1 MERAKARRRAL
12 MKEGLRRYLRGSVPI
27 SIGLHLLA
35 LFLIFVIPL
44 TANIVLPMVT
54 VDLPDYVRLAP
65 MPPPPEVA
73 APPHARR
80 TLDAA
85 PSAPSIPTSAPP
97 TIVDNPI
104 DPPHYGPPGPPDA
117 TAGIV
122 PGAGNALGTSVDAPT
137 ALVSPPQKPGPVRIA
152 DLPVP
157 PRKIVDARPIYPEIA
172 RQARR
177 EGTVVMEAVL
187 DPTGRITQLRVI
199 QSVPLLD
206 QAALDA
212 VRQWRYT
219 PTTLGGHPVSVLM
232 TITIRFTLQ

>member
-1 MERAKARRRAL
+1 MAL
-12 MKEGLRRYLRGSVPI
+12 TGLRRYLKGSVPI

-35 LFLIFVIPL
+35 LFLIFGIPL
-44 TANIVLPMVT
+44 TANLVLPIIT
-54 VDLPDYVRLAP
+54 VELPDYVRLAP
-65 MPPPPEVA
+65 LPPPPAVA
-73 APPHARR
+73 VATPRRSTEPTPAR
-80 TLDAA
+80 
-85 PSAPSIPTSAPP
+85 SIPTVAPMGITPEVEPPSYAPP
-97 TIVDNPI
+97 GALDATS
-104 DPPHYGPPGPPDA
+104 GLPPGGD
-117 TAGIV
+117 
-122 PGAGNALGTSVDAPT
+122 ALG
-137 ALVSPPQKPGPVRIA
+137 ALIERPAVVPPPPPPKQSGPVRVA

-157 PRKIVDARPIYPEIA
+157 PRKIVDARPVYPDIA

-187 DPTGRITQLRVI
+187 DTAGRVTQLRVI

-232 TITIRFTLQ
+232 TITVRFTLQ